1 MRRLTTSLLAFGLL
15 ASGLAA
21 GGAGCDGVSSTVD
34 FGPPPGADLGHDVF
48 ATPSDTVTRDAPGP
62 GDAGSNDGGNG
73 GDLLPPPID
82 QPPPDDGGPPPGDGA
97 PSCKAATGTCLD
109 DSECCQGLTCGMTTL
124 GQVCCGNAGMT
135 CATQNGEDCCGDL
148 LCVNG
153 TCTSPSAC
161 LQPTQPCQTSDQ
173 CCDGRSCATTSLGQV
188 CCGNQGDTCT
198 TQNGEDCC
206 GALLCQNGQCT
217 TGGGGGG
224 TVLFRAPITD
234 AYLPQTYISAYFDHA
249 GKDWNCGGTRYD
261 GHQGSD
267 FACKNGN
274 ACIDE
279 GRDVVAGAAGEVI
292 AMSDGAFDRC
302 TDATCSPPNGNFV
315 RLLHTD
321 GSTTWYLHMK
331 KFSIVVAVGDHVTC
345 GQKLGQQASS
355 GESTGAHTHFHF
367 NASQSGPPG
376 DPFGGP
382 CSQPASRWVTQ
393 QNHGVGN
400 TSAGTDELP
409 APTCQP

>member
-1 MRRLTTSLLAFGLL
+1 MKRPSTVRLALGLL

-21 GGAGCDGVSSTVD
+21 VTAGCDGVSGTVD
-34 FGPPPGADLGHDVF
+34 LGPPPGADLGHDVF
-48 ATPSDTVTRDAPGP
+48 ATPSDAVTRDAPGP
-62 GDAGSNDGGNG
+62 GDDGSNDGPG
-73 GDLLPPPID
+73 GDLLPPVD
-82 QPPPDDGGPPPGDGA
+82 QPPPGDGGPPPGDGS
-97 PSCKAATGTCLD
+97 PSCKAATGTCLE
-109 DSECCQGLTCGMTTL
+109 DSECCQGLTCGMTT
-124 GQVCCGNAGMT
+124 
-135 CATQNGEDCCGDL
+135 
-148 LCVNG
+148 
-153 TCTSPSAC
+153 
-161 LQPTQPCQTSDQ
+161 
-173 CCDGRSCATTSLGQV
+173 LGQV

-206 GALLCQNGQCT
+206 GALLCQNGLC

-234 AYLPQTYISAYFDHA
+234 AYLPQTYVSAYFDHA
-249 GKDWNCGGTRYD
+249 GKDWNCGSTRYD

-315 RLLHTD
+315 RLLHAD

-382 CSQPASRWVTQ
+382 CSQPASRWVSQ

-400 TSAGTDELP
+400 TSAGIDQLP